1 MITTKAEFRKT
12 LVVPKDPQKVGQ
24 GDKQA
29 DLWVIRDRDDKD
41 GSRGSQSTCSSPA
54 AVEWTIDQ
62 RYRGHLQGAVNRG
75 EVEYDAAQAIATCE
89 GVGKLLMPVDPVAQQ
104 MRASRGALGSEHAL
118 PGADHGW
125 LSDTPRPQ

>member
-62 RYRGHLQGAVNRG
+62 RYRGHLQMAVNTG
-75 EVEYDAAQAIATCE
+75 EATFAEAQAIAETE
-89 GVGKLLMPVDPVAQQ
+89 GVGALREPKAEQIAVARAV
-104 MRASRGALGSEHAL
+104 MRNRREALAAL
-118 PGADHGW
+118 A
-125 LSDTPRPQ
+125 Q